1 MRDEQ
6 QRAVE
11 RLDGLLDPFTRG
23 EVKVVGRLVENE
35 QIERIV
41 HQLAQA
47 QAAFL
52 TAGQHIHCFHLRFAG
67 KLERTESVARNLH
80 GNVLVVDER
89 VDEVAVRIG
98 EMYLLR
104 QVRRLETDALAD
116 NAAVR
121 RLLAEQDLEHG
132 GLAGAVRTEQ
142 RDALAVADVER
153 YVM

>member
-1 MRDEQ
+1 M
-6 QRAVE
+6 
-11 RLDGLLDPFTRG
+11 
-23 EVKVVGRLVENE
+23 VGRLVENE

-67 KLERTESVARNLH
+67 KLERTETVARDLH

-89 VDEVAVRIG
+89 VDKVAVRIG
-98 EMYLLR
+98 EMHLLR
-104 QVRRLETDALAD
+104 QIGRLETDALAD

-121 RLLAEQDLEHG
+121 CLLAEQDLEHG

>member
-23 EVKVVGRLVENE
+23 EVKVIGRLVENE
-35 QIERIV
+35 QVERIV

-67 KLERTESVARNLH
+67 KLERTESVARDLH

-98 EMYLLR
+98 KIHLLR
-104 QVRRLETDALAD
+104 QVRRLESNALAD
-116 NAAVR
+116 DAAIR
-121 RLLAEQDLEHG
+121 HFLAEQDFQHS
-132 GLAGAVRTEQ
+132 GLSGAVCAKQ
-142 RDALAVADVER
+142 RDTLAVTNVER
-153 YVM
+153 YIM